1 MDNTIGDITGYID
14 VAQVVLYVFWVFFA
28 GLIIYLVKENKR
40 EGYPLDS
47 DRTNSRVS
55 VIGWPEPPD
64 PKTYRTAQGETITAP
79 TGVGDS
85 RPIKA
90 EPAAKWPGAPL
101 VPTGENPMLDGV
113 GPGAYAERKDQPD
126 LTNDGT
132 PKLVPNRI
140 ASDFHVDERD
150 PNPVGMEVV
159 GFDGKV
165 GGKITEIWIDRA
177 EHLIRYLELDTGG
190 ENGSVLLPMTMARIS
205 GGKVKVASIK
215 GEHFADVPKIKNP
228 DQVTRLEEEKITA
241 YYAAGHLYAD
251 PSRSEPL
258 L

>member
-1 MDNTIGDITGYID
+1 MNLIGDITGYID

-47 DRTNSRVS
+47 DRTNARVS

-64 PKTYRTAQGETITAP
+64 PVTYVTAQGERITAP
-79 TGVGDS
+79 TGKGDD
-85 RPIKA
+85 RPIAA
-90 EPAAKWPGAPL
+90 EPAAPWPGAPL
-101 VPTGENPMLDGV
+101 VPTGNPMLDCV
-113 GPGAYAERKDQPD
+113 GPGSYAQRQDKPD
-126 LTNDGT
+126 LTNEGA

-159 GFDGKV
+159 GLDGKV
-165 GGKITEIWIDRA
+165 GGTVSELWIDRA
-177 EHLIRYLELDTGG
+177 EHLIRYLEVDTGG
-190 ENGSVLLPMTMARIS
+190 SGSVLLPMTMARVT
-205 GGKVKVASIK
+205 GGQVRVASVK
-215 GEHFADVPKIKNP
+215 GEHFADVPKLANP

-241 YYAAGHLYAD
+241 YYAAGHLYAT
-251 PSRSEPL
+251 PQRLEPL